1 MRTKQEICEG
11 LGRFLGLRSH
21 LIAVKILKEG
31 DEIPENAEQ
40 PLRDTGRHLSL
51 CQMFSYVRRQ
61 GKTMVLQHK
70 DNWCVEPVIGSGYT
84 EVPEY
89 FLTGANRY
97 PESASSLEA
106 GAKWAKNM
114 PKLPPNTTKGI
125 LAAPWETC
133 DFEPDVVLMYCDPA
147 QLTHLLISVNWIDGS
162 DVYSQL
168 SGHSACVYSVVPA
181 ILQHDFYIS
190 VPCIGDRKHGVAQ
203 DNEMIFSFPPE
214 KADALLDG
222 LCTTAATQVGFPI
235 KYDISPEYGLRP
247 AYKKIGAMLGIDYD

>member
-1 MRTKQEICEG
+1 MRTKEELCAD
-11 LGRFLGLRSH
+11 LRNFLGLRSY
-21 LIAVKILKEG
+21 LIAVRMLRKEEEVPQ
-31 DEIPENAEQ
+31 DAIQ
-40 PLRDTGRHLSL
+40 PLRDMGRHLSM
-51 CQMFSYVRRQ
+51 CQLFSLVRRQ
-61 GKTMVLQHK
+61 GQKMVMLHK
-70 DNWCVEPVIGSGYT
+70 DNWCVEPVIGFGYT

-106 GAKWAKNM
+106 GAKWAKHL
-114 PKLPPNTTKGI
+114 PKLEPGI
-125 LAAPWETC
+125 YQGLLAAPWDTC

-181 ILQHDFYIS
+181 MLKHDFYIS

-203 DNEMIFSFPPE
+203 ENEMIFTFPPE
-214 KADALLDG
+214 KAEALVDG
-222 LCTTAATQVGFPI
+222 LCKTAKTQVGFPI
-235 KYDISPEYGLRP
+235 KYDVSPEYQLLP
-247 AYKKIGAMLGIDYD
+247 AYKKIGAMLGIDY

>member
-1 MRTKQEICEG
+1 MRTKEEICEN
-11 LGRFLGLRSH
+11 LHRFLGLRSY
-21 LIAVKILKEG
+21 LIAVKILKDASEVPA
-31 DEIPENAEQ
+31 DAEQ
-40 PLRDTGRHLSL
+40 PLRDTGKHLSM

-61 GKTMVLQHK
+61 GKKMVMLHK
-70 DNWCVEPVIGSGYT
+70 DNWCVEPVIGFGYT

-114 PKLPPNTTKGI
+114 PKFDPNTTYGV

-133 DFEPDVVLMYCDPA
+133 DFEPDTILMYCDPA
-147 QLTHLLISVNWIDGS
+147 QLTHLIISVNWIDGS

-168 SGHSACVYSVVPA
+168 SGHSACVYAVVPA
-181 ILQHDFYIS
+181 VKSQDFYIS

-203 DNEMIFSFPPE
+203 DSEMIFSFPPS
-214 KADALLDG
+214 KAEALLDG
-222 LCTTAATQVGFPI
+222 LCITAKTQVGFPI
-235 KYDISPEYGLRP
+235 KYDIAPEYKLLP
-247 AYKKIGAMLGIDYD
+247 AYKKIGEMLGLEYD